1 MFRKI
6 SQTEI
11 SYAQLTLIVAIIL
24 QILVSIINQQ
34 LSSLQVLLIT
44 TEIIMLGIVAL
55 GSLSQS
61 AHMNQSRHIA
71 ALTFLAFISFEN
83 FLSLVQVLYAL
94 IAPTTGGGN
103 WFTTGYEN
111 SSGFELLASALAI
124 FITNIIVFA
133 LWYWEIDS
141 PGLTRR
147 RWTKNDQD
155 FLFIQQDLHRT
166 LNHWQPQFLDYLY
179 LSLTNAINFA
189 PADTRPITHTAK
201 TLMGAQALV
210 SIFTLAIV
218 VARSVSILGS

>member
-1 MFRKI
+1 MLRKI
-6 SQTEI
+6 SQTEV
-11 SYAQLTLIVAIIL
+11 SYAQLTLVVAIVL
-24 QILVSIINQQ
+24 QVLVSIINQH
-34 LSSLQVLLIT
+34 LSHLQVLLIIS
-44 TEIIMLGIVAL
+44 EIVMLGIVAL

-61 AHMNQSRHIA
+61 KQIDQTRHVA
-71 ALTFLAFISFEN
+71 ALTFLALISLEN
-83 FLSLVQVLYAL
+83 ILSLIQVLYAL
-94 IAPTTGGGN
+94 IAPITSGNN
-103 WFTTGYEN
+103 WFLTGYEN

-124 FITNIIVFA
+124 FITNVIVFA

-147 RWTKNDQD
+147 QKKKNDQD
-155 FLFIQQDLHRT
+155 FLFTQQNLHHLT
-166 LNHWQPQFLDYLY
+166 SHWQPQFLDYLY